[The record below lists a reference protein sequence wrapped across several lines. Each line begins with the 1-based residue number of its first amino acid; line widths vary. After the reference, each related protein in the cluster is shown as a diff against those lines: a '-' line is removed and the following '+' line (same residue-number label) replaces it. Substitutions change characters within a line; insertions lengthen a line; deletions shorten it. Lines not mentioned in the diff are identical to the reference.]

1 MKRPIVLIVF
11 ALLAT
16 SPSLCSH
23 NITDCGGS
31 YVAFS
36 GQSTDSADITQVPGG
51 SIVLSITAI
60 NIQSIPAGVVLTKL
74 IRREADDVIVPC
86 LDGFS
91 GSCQIDLCDFMI
103 NYPELI
109 SLPVAGCPIPP
120 ASYSFSS
127 NLFFN
132 ELWLAVNGNLQN
144 ATYNMRYELKVEQ
157 EVVGCFTVPII
168 LSSSGV

>member
-1 MKRPIVLIVF
+1 MKWPFLLAVF
-11 ALLAT
+11 AVLTT

-23 NITDCGGS
+23 IITDCGGS
-31 YVAFS
+31 YVSFS
-36 GQSTDSADITQVPGG
+36 GQSNNSIDITQVPGG
-51 SIVLSITAI
+51 SILLSITAI
-60 NIQSIPAGVVLTKL
+60 NIQPLPVGVVLTKL

-109 SLPVAGCPIPP
+109 SIPVAGCPIPP
-120 ASYSFSS
+120 ASYVFNS
-127 NLFFN
+127 NLVFN
-132 ELWLAVNGNLQN
+132 ELWLPVNGNLQN

-157 EVVGCFTVPII
+157 EVVGCFTLPII
-168 LSSSGV
+168 LSTGGV